1 MSTSAATA
9 KGAATREVI
18 VDRAYSIACLA
29 GLEGLSIGVL
39 AQSVGMSKSGVFAHF
54 GSREDLQLAVL
65 DDAGRRFLAHVLVPA
80 VQLPRG
86 LPRLRRI
93 VAGWIDWVRHTT
105 DGGCLFL
112 GAVSEYDD
120 RPGPQRDR
128 LIQHQ
133 LRWREELA
141 RAIAMA
147 VDTGELRADT
157 DPMQLAF
164 EIYGL
169 VLVVHHDAGLFDREA
184 AFANGLRAFDRLID
198 SYSS

>member
-1 MSTSAATA
+1 MSTTAATA

-65 DDAGRRFLAHVLVPA
+65 DDTGRRFLAHVLVPA
-80 VQLPRG
+80 LKLRRG
-86 LPRLRRI
+86 LPRLRGI
-93 VAGWIDWVRHTT
+93 VAGWIDWVRHTS

-133 LRWREELA
+133 VRWREELA
-141 RAIAMA
+141 RAIRMA
-147 VDTGELRADT
+147 IDTGELRADT

-184 AFANGLRAFDRLID
+184 AFGNGLRAFDRLID